1 VTRLADSPARTA
13 KLYALPFSHPSIAA
27 RLMLERAGIEHEVV
41 NLTMGLH
48 PLLLRKAGF
57 RAGTVPAL
65 VLDGRRIQGSLEISR
80 AIEARGPAGVLFPVE
95 PEARR
100 RVEGA
105 ERWAEA
111 ELQPIPR
118 RLFRW
123 ALSRDASLRGRAARM
138 AGFPLPRLAGA
149 LMKPIAARFA
159 RVSRADD
166 ATVKADLERLPALLD
181 RVDAW
186 ISDGTIGGGELNAAD
201 YQIGTTI
208 RAMLAM
214 DDLRPGIEGRPAAEL
229 AARVVPAYP
238 GKLPSVLP
246 IAWRPRTT

>member
-1 VTRLADSPARTA
+1 MTRLADPPARTA

-41 NLTMGLH
+41 NLPMGLH
-48 PLLLRKAGF
+48 PLFLRKAGF
-57 RAGTVPAL
+57 RGGTVPAL
-65 VLDGRRIQGSLEISR
+65 VLDDRRIQGSLEISR
-80 AIEARGPAGVLFPVE
+80 AIEARGPRGILFPIE

-123 ALSRDASLRGRAARM
+123 ALSHDASLRGRAARM

-149 LMKPIAARFA
+149 LMKPLVAGFA
-159 RVSRADD
+159 RVSHADD
-166 ATVKADLERLPALLD
+166 ATVKADLERLPALLA

-186 ISDGTIGGGELNAAD
+186 IADGTIGGEAPNAAD

-214 DDLRPGIEGRPAAEL
+214 DDLRPRIEGSPAAEM
-229 AARVVPAYP
+229 AARIVPAYP
-238 GKLPSVLP
+238 GRLPSVLP
-246 IAWRPRTT
+246 TEWRARTA

>member
-1 VTRLADSPARTA
+1 MTRLADPPARTA

-41 NLTMGLH
+41 NLPMGLH
-48 PLLLRKAGF
+48 PLFLRKAGF
-57 RAGTVPAL
+57 RGGTVPAL
-65 VLDGRRIQGSLEISR
+65 VLNGRRIQGSLEISR
-80 AIEARGPAGVLFPVE
+80 AIEARGPSGILFPVE

-123 ALSRDASLRGRAARM
+123 ALARDASLRRRAVRM
-138 AGFPLPRLAGA
+138 AGLPLPRLAGA
-149 LMKPIAARFA
+149 LMKPLAARYA
-159 RVSRADD
+159 RVSHADD
-166 ATVKADLERLPALLD
+166 ATVKADLERLPVLLD
-181 RVDAW
+181 RIDAW
-186 ISDGTIGGGELNAAD
+186 IADRTIGSEEPNAAD

-214 DDLRPGIEGRPAAEL
+214 DDLRPRIEGRPAAEL
-229 AARVVPAYP
+229 AARFVPDYP
-238 GKLPSVLP
+238 GRLPAVLP
-246 IAWRPRTT
+246 PD

>member
-1 VTRLADSPARTA
+1 
-13 KLYALPFSHPSIAA
+13 
-27 RLMLERAGIEHEVV
+27 MLERAQIEHEIV
-41 NLTMGLH
+41 NLPMGLH
-48 PLLLRKAGF
+48 PLFLRKAGF
-57 RAGTVPAL
+57 AGGTVPAL
-65 VLDGRRIQGSLEISR
+65 VLEGRKIQGSLEISR
-80 AIEARGPAGVLFPVE
+80 AIEARGPGGILFPLD
-95 PEARR
+95 PEGRR

-123 ALSRDASLRGRAARM
+123 ALARNSSLRRRAARM

-149 LMKPIAARFA
+149 LMKPLAARFA

-166 ATVKADLERLPALLD
+166 RTVGADLERLPALLD

-186 ISDGTIGGGELNAAD
+186 IADGTIGGEEPNAAD
-201 YQIGTTI
+201 YQIGTTL

-214 DDLRPGIEGRPAAEL
+214 DDLRPRIEGRPGAEL
-229 AARVVPAYP
+229 AARLVPDYP
-238 GKLPSVLP
+238 GRLPSVLP
-246 IAWRPRTT
+246 

>member
-1 VTRLADSPARTA
+1 MTRLADPPARTA
-13 KLYALPFSHPSIAA
+13 RLYALPFSHPSIAA
-27 RLMLERAGIEHEVV
+27 RLMLERARIEHEIV
-41 NLTMGLH
+41 NLPMGLH
-48 PLLLRKAGF
+48 PLFLRKAGF
-57 RAGTVPAL
+57 RGGTVPAL

-80 AIEARGPAGVLFPVE
+80 AIEARGPAGILFPVE
-95 PEARR
+95 AEARR

-123 ALSRDASLRGRAARM
+123 ALSRDASLRRRVARM
-138 AGFPLPRLAGA
+138 ARFPLPRLAGA
-149 LMKPIAARFA
+149 LMKPLAARFA

-166 ATVKADLERLPALLD
+166 ATVKADLERLPVLLG

-186 ISDGTIGGGELNAAD
+186 IADGTIGGEEPNAAD
-201 YQIGTTI
+201 YQIGTAI

-214 DDLRPGIEGRPAAEL
+214 DDLRPRIEGRPAAEL
-229 AARVVPAYP
+229 AVRIVPDYP
-238 GKLPSVLP
+238 GRLPSVLP
-246 IAWRPRTT
+246 PD

>member
-1 VTRLADSPARTA
+1 
-13 KLYALPFSHPSIAA
+13 
-27 RLMLERAGIEHEVV
+27 MLERARIEHEIV
-41 NLTMGLH
+41 NLPMGLH
-48 PLLLRKAGF
+48 PLFLRKAGF
-57 RAGTVPAL
+57 AGGTVPAL
-65 VLDGRRIQGSLEISR
+65 VMEGRKIQGSLEISR
-80 AIEARGPAGVLFPVE
+80 AIEAHGPGGILFPVD

-123 ALSRDASLRGRAARM
+123 ALARDASLRRRAARM

-149 LMKPIAARFA
+149 LMKPLAARFA

-166 ATVKADLERLPALLD
+166 RTVGADLERLPALLD

-186 ISDGTIGGGELNAAD
+186 IADGTIGGEEPNAAD
-201 YQIGTTI
+201 YQIGTTL

-214 DDLRPGIEGRPAAEL
+214 DDLRPRIEGRPGAEL
-229 AARVVPAYP
+229 AARLVPDYP
-238 GKLPSVLP
+238 GRLPSVLP
-246 IAWRPRTT
+246 